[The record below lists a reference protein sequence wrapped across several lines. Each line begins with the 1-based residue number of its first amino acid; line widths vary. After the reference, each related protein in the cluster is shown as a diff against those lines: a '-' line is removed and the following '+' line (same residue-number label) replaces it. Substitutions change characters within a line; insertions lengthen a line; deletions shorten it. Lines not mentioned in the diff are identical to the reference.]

1 MKKAM
6 RPGAMFL
13 FPVLAVAQLLAGCSA
28 EQTYSAGQNW
38 QRNQC
43 TRIPDR
49 AEYDRCMAD
58 ANRSYD
64 TYRRETGAS
73 PK

>member
-1 MKKAM
+1 MKKSKLVRTM
-6 RPGAMFL
+6 LLLPL
-13 FPVLAVAQLLAGCSA
+13 LAVAQLLAGCSS
-28 EQTYSAGQNW
+28 EQAYSAGQNW

-58 ANRSYD
+58 ASRSYD
-64 TYRRETGAS
+64 SYKRETGAS

>member
-1 MKKAM
+1 M
-6 RPGAMFL
+6 RILFL
-13 FPVLAVAQLLAGCSA
+13 ALAFAGCSS

-43 TRIPDR
+43 ARIPDR

-58 ANRSYD
+58 ASRSYD
-64 TYRRETGAS
+64 SYKRETGVER
-73 PK
+73 K

>member
-1 MKKAM
+1 MKKPMLPRA
-6 RPGAMFL
+6 L
-13 FPVLAVAQLLAGCSA
+13 LVFPMLAVAHLLAGCSS
-28 EQTYSAGQNW
+28 EQAYSAGQNW

-58 ANRSYD
+58 ASRSYD
-64 TYRRETGAS
+64 TYKRESGAS